1 MSEHEHIHPAGHYHY
16 KELLIGGRWVAPAS
30 ERVFEIRSPHDG
42 RLVGRV
48 PEAVQQDV
56 DRAVSAARRAF
67 DEGPWPRMT
76 PSGRAEVITRFA
88 RLHRAETEELAALTT
103 AENGSA
109 IWFTRM
115 LQNIVNDRT
124 DDFLRLAADHPWEE
138 ELVDASGFRT
148 LVRREPVG
156 VVAAVIPWNAP
167 QQSALVKLIPALL
180 AGNTVVLKPSPETA
194 LDGVRLG
201 ELFAEAGLPEGVLSV
216 LPADREVSE
225 YLVGHPGID
234 KVAFTGSTV
243 AGRKIA
249 SVATGQ
255 LKRVSLELGGKSA
268 AIILEDADLD
278 RVVEG
283 IRYGSFSNNGE
294 ACVAL
299 TRVLAPRSRYEE
311 IVAALGA
318 LTASLKVGD
327 PSDPETFIG
336 PMVREGQRDRVQSY
350 ITSGIEDGARLVTG
364 GPGAPEGL
372 ESGYYVRPT
381 LFADVDNA
389 MRIAQEEIFGPVVV
403 VIPYEDEADAIRI
416 ANDSP
421 YGLNGAVFTADPV
434 HGVEVARAVRT
445 GGFTVNGAPRHWD
458 APFGGYKDSG
468 FGREYGRH
476 GIDAYTELKAIAT
489 GLTV

>member
-1 MSEHEHIHPAGHYHY
+1 MSDRIHPQRRYDY
-16 KELLIGGRWVAPAS
+16 DRLLIGGQWVEPAGDG
-30 ERVFEIRSPHDG
+30 VFEIRSPHDG
-42 RLVGRV
+42 RLIGRT
-48 PEAVQQDV
+48 PEAAQGDV
-56 DRAVSAARRAF
+56 DRAVAAARRAF
-67 DEGPWPRMT
+67 DEGPWPRMS
-76 PSGRAEVITRFA
+76 PAERAAVITRFA
-88 RLHRAETEELAALTT
+88 AIHRAQADELAALTT

-115 LQNIVNDRT
+115 LQNLVNDRT

-138 ELVDASGFRT
+138 ELVDAAGLRT
-148 LVRREPVG
+148 IVRREPVG

-180 AGNTVVLKPSPETA
+180 AGNTAVLKPSPETA

-225 YLVGHPGID
+225 YLVGHPGVD
-234 KVAFTGSTV
+234 KIAFTGSTA
-243 AGRKIA
+243 AGRAIA
-249 SVATGQ
+249 STATGQ

-268 AIILEDADLD
+268 AVVLEDADLD

-283 IRYGSFSNNGE
+283 IKYGTFLNNGE

-311 IVAALGA
+311 IVTALGA
-318 LTASLKVGD
+318 LVESLVVGD

-336 PMVREGQRDRVQSY
+336 PMVRARQRDRVESY
-350 ITSGIEDGARLVTG
+350 IQTGIKEGARLVTG

-372 ESGYYVRPT
+372 DTGYYVRPT
-381 LFADVDNA
+381 VFADVDNS
-389 MRIAQEEIFGPVVV
+389 MRIAQEEIFGPVIV
-403 VIPYEDEADAIRI
+403 VIPYEDEAEAVRI

-421 YGLNGAVFTADPV
+421 YGLSGAVFTTDHAR
-434 HGVEVARAVRT
+434 GMEIARAVRT
-445 GGFTVNGAPRHWD
+445 GGFSVNGAPRHWE
-458 APFGGYKDSG
+458 APFGGYKNSG

-476 GIDAYTELKAIAT
+476 GMDAYVELKAIGT